1 MPQKSGFL
9 LTWIRNIVNAVIDF
23 CHIPFARIIP
33 IRTFRYIACGGFNT
47 VLGLVIYSL
56 VFVHLLHQQ
65 DIQVMGYK
73 ITARVASL
81 FIAFCINFPLGF
93 TMSSYIV
100 FPESQLHGRVQLF
113 RYSLATA
120 TFLLLSY
127 VLTKVFAV
135 ILPFRADINNIF
147 VSIITAVLS
156 YISQRLFTFKIDKE
170 ETQEELIKE
179 IESSL

>member
-1 MPQKSGFL
+1 MLS
-9 LTWIRNIVNAVIDF
+9 TIRHIVNGIIDF
-23 CHIPFARIIP
+23 FHIPFRRILP

-47 VLGLVIYSL
+47 VLGLVLYSI
-56 VFVHLLHQQ
+56 VFVHVLHQN
-65 DIQVMGYK
+65 DLHIVGEYK
-73 ITARVASL
+73 VTARVAAL

-93 TMSSYIV
+93 TLSSYIV

-127 VLTKVFAV
+127 VLTKVFAI
-135 ILPFRADINNIF
+135 ILPFRADVNNIF
-147 VSIITAVLS
+147 VSIITAILS

-170 ETQEELIKE
+170 EQESREELLRDL
-179 IESSL
+179 ESRL